1 MIKDVK
7 NIKNSLFQNILQQI
21 QLEGI
26 LALLALK
33 TVNRLASNYETQD

>member
-21 QLEGI
+21 QLEGT
-26 LALLALK
+26 LALLL
-33 TVNRLASNYETQD
+33 